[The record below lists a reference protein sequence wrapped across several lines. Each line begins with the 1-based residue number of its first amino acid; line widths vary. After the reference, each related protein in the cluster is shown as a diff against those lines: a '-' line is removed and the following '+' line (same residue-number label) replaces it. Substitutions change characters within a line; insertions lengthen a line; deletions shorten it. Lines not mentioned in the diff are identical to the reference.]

1 MNWDTNET
9 MQWIESENEYWWLLS
24 TSIKNELLF
33 CCKLLSIIISIN
45 KVCGNE
51 QINSAN
57 VNGNEI
63 YIEFS
68 KLIGNE
74 QPGWFGNENG
84 NET

>member
-9 MQWIESENEYWWLLS
+9 MQWIESKNEYWWLLS

-33 CCKLLSIIISIN
+33 CCKLLSVIISIN
-45 KVCGNE
+45 KACGNE
-51 QINSAN
+51 QINPAN

-74 QPGWFGNENG
+74 QQGWCRNES
-84 NET
+84 